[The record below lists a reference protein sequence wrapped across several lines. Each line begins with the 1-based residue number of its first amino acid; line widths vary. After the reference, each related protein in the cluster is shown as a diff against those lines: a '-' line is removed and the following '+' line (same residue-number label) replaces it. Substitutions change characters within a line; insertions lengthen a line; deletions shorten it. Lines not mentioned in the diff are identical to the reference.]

1 MRKAIGLSAGVFLLA
16 WGPLGAADK
25 DDKFDAAKMFGT
37 WTYVS
42 VEKNGQKADNDNIKE
57 GKVKIDKDNITLEG
71 SSGTFVLKY
80 KLDTTKN
87 PVTIDLKIT
96 EGDGEGSTAKGIIE
110 VKGDELK
117 LCYSTSDETP
127 KKFESKEG
135 SEHRLVILKRAAA
148 KK

>member
-1 MRKAIGLSAGVFLLA
+1 MRTAIGLSAGIFLLA
-16 WGPLGAADK
+16 WSSLGAADK
-25 DDKFDAAKMFGT
+25 DDKFDADKMVGT

-57 GKVKIDKDNITLEG
+57 GKVKIAKDKLTLD
-71 SSGTFVLKY
+71 SSAGTFVFKY
-80 KLDTTKN
+80 KLDTTKK
-87 PVTIDLKIT
+87 PVTIALEMT
-96 EGDGEGSTAKGIIE
+96 EGAGEGSTAKGIIE

-117 LCYSTSDETP
+117 LCYSTSDEAP

-135 SEHRLVILKRAAA
+135 SDHRLVILKRAAE

>member
-1 MRKAIGLSAGVFLLA
+1 MV

-25 DDKFDAAKMFGT
+25 DDKFDAGKMVGT

-42 VEKNGQKADNDNIKE
+42 VEKNGQKADNDNVKE
-57 GKVKIDKDNITLEG
+57 GKVKIAKDTITLEG
-71 SSGTFVLKY
+71 TGGTFVLKY
-80 KLDTTKN
+80 KLDTTKK
-87 PVTIDLKIT
+87 PVTIDLKIS

-117 LCYSTSDETP
+117 LCYSMSDQAP

-135 SEHRLVILKRAAA
+135 SDDRLVILKRAAQ

>member
-1 MRKAIGLSAGVFLLA
+1 MRTSIGLSAGFFFLVL
-16 WGPLGAADK
+16 GTLGAADK
-25 DDKFDAAKMFGT
+25 DDKFDADKMVGT

-57 GKVKIDKDNITLEG
+57 GKVKIAKDKLTLEG
-71 SSGTFVLKY
+71 SGGTFVLKY
-80 KLDTTKN
+80 KLDAAKK
-87 PVTIDLKIT
+87 PVTIDLEMT
-96 EGDGEGSTAKGIIE
+96 EGAGQGSTAKGIID

-117 LCYSTSDETP
+117 LCYSTSDEAP

-135 SEHRLVILKRAAA
+135 SDHRLVILKRAAE